1 MSLLV
6 FPLMSRKI
14 SYVMIIFFLKIRLHY
29 NQSVHEV
36 CHHIQRHMTPRTINL
51 PYIAT
56 KSYLVYVT
64 YTTAAQKPSQG
75 RSPRNE
81 VDTTG
86 NP

>member
-1 MSLLV
+1 MKFATTFSGTWLPG
-6 FPLMSRKI
+6 PLT
-14 SYVMIIFFLKIRLHY
+14 F
-29 NQSVHEV
+29 
-36 CHHIQRHMTPRTINL
+36 
-51 PYIAT
+51 PYIAA